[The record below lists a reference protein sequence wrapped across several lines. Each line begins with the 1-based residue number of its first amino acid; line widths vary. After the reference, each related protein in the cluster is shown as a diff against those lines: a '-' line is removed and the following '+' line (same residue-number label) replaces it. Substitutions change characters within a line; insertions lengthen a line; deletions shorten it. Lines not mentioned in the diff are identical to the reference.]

1 VEKVAAWCAK
11 RTTKYAGGSGGVLIE
26 ISFTRAPLVPFISG
40 ETVNSR
46 RAIAL
51 LYVVLLTVFGV
62 GSGLLFMDARAEYN
76 ALKAKQAAC
85 ERELSAAR
93 TRLAEQDRFLQ
104 RLRTDPLLVEKVVR
118 QRLGYGRPGEVV
130 FRFDNSP

>member
-1 VEKVAAWCAK
+1 M
-11 RTTKYAGGSGGVLIE
+11 
-26 ISFTRAPLVPFISG
+26 FIWG
-40 ETVNSR
+40 AIVNSR
-46 RAIAL
+46 RVISL

-62 GSGLLFMDARAEYN
+62 GSGVLFLEARAEYN

-85 ERELSAAR
+85 ERELAAANA
-93 TRLAEQDRFLQ
+93 RLAEQDQFLQ
-104 RLRTDPLLVEKVVR
+104 RLRTDPALAEKVVR

>member
-1 VEKVAAWCAK
+1 M
-11 RTTKYAGGSGGVLIE
+11 
-26 ISFTRAPLVPFISG
+26 
-40 ETVNSR
+40 NSR
-46 RAIAL
+46 RVITL

-62 GSGLLFMDARAEYN
+62 GSGLLFLEARAEYD
-76 ALKAKQAAC
+76 ALKAKQRTF
-85 ERELSAAR
+85 ERELAAAK

-104 RLRTDPLLVEKVVR
+104 RLRTDPGLVEKVVR